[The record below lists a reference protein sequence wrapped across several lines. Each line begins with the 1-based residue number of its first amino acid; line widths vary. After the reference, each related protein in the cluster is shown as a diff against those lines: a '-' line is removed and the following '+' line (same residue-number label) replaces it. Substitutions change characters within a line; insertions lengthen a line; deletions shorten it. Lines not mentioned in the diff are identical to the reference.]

1 VGLWNRCGLGGRNE
15 CGAGE
20 LALAARDSRDSYRLD
35 DAQAREGTSSAFTD
49 PARQERITHLDCKQ
63 GRVAAQ
69 NLVGSAWQP
78 PSAAGELAL
87 ISPWTG
93 KVIGSVGTSGPADV
107 ASIVA
112 AAREPAASWAK
123 VPLKE
128 RVRPLAHFH
137 ELVTE
142 ALPEL
147 SQLVSLESGKTEAEA
162 RAGLLRGLEVV
173 EFAQSLPNLDR
184 GGALEVSRGV
194 TCEYRREPLG
204 IVAGIA
210 PFNFPAMVPMWM
222 FPIAI
227 TLGNA
232 FILKPSEKAPLTA
245 CRLAE
250 LMLAAGYAPGL
261 FSVLQGGRTAVEAL
275 IDHPEVRAV
284 GFVGSTAAAR
294 AVHART
300 TALGKRALCLGG
312 AKNHLIVAPDA
323 NEALTIKS
331 IVDSF
336 TGCAGQRCMAG
347 SVMVV
352 VGEAE
357 RFVAK
362 VVAAASRIELG
373 KDMGALID
381 GAAHARLTAGLAEA
395 SREGAQILLDGR
407 VQTAPAGFEAGHW
420 LGPSVIDQVT
430 PNMQSAQVE
439 LFGPI
444 LSVIHVATLDEALA
458 LEQLSPY
465 GNATSIFTQ
474 SGAVGSYVAERA
486 TSGMI
491 GINIGVPVPREPF
504 SFGGTKDSKFG
515 QGDMTGPA
523 GVELWSNLKKITS
536 KWAIAEDAT
545 WMS

>member
-1 VGLWNRCGLGGRNE
+1 M
-15 CGAGE
+15 
-20 LALAARDSRDSYRLD
+20 
-35 DAQAREGTSSAFTD
+35 
-49 PARQERITHLDCKQ
+49 
-63 GRVAAQ
+63 
-69 NLVGSAWQP
+69 GSIWQP
-78 PSAAGELAL
+78 ASTPESLD
-87 ISPWTG
+87 ITSPWTG
-93 KVIGSVGTSGPADV
+93 QVIGSVGLSGRADV
-107 ASIVA
+107 AAIVE
-112 AAREPAASWAK
+112 AAREPAAVWART
-123 VPLKE
+123 PLKE
-128 RVRPLAHFH
+128 RVRPLTRFH
-137 ELVTE
+137 ELLTQS
-142 ALPEL
+142 LGEL
-147 SQLVSLESGKTEAEA
+147 SETVALESGKTEAEA

-232 FILKPSEKAPLTA
+232 FILKPSEKVPLSA
-245 CRLAE
+245 CRLGE
-250 LMLAAGYAPGL
+250 LMLEAGYAPGL
-261 FSVLQGGRTAVEAL
+261 FSLLQGDRRAVEAL

-284 GFVGSTAAAR
+284 GFVGSTPAAR
-294 AVHART
+294 AVHARAT
-300 TALGKRALCLGG
+300 GLGKRALCLGG
-312 AKNHLIVAPDA
+312 AKNHMIVAPDA
-323 NEALTIKS
+323 NEALTVKS

-352 VGEAE
+352 VGDAE
-357 RFVAK
+357 RFVSK

-373 KDMGALID
+373 HDMGALID
-381 GAAHARLTAGLAEA
+381 QAARIRLSAGLAEA
-395 SREGAQILLDGR
+395 QREGAQVLLDGR
-407 VQTAPAGFEAGHW
+407 AQAAPAGYEAGNW

-430 PNMQSAQVE
+430 PSMQSAQLE
-439 LFGPI
+439 LFGPL
-444 LSVIHVATLDEALA
+444 LSVIHVKTLDEALA

-474 SGAVGSYVAERA
+474 SGAVASYVAERA
-486 TSGMI
+486 TSGMV
-491 GINIGVPVPREPF
+491 GVNIGVPVPREPF

-523 GVELWSNLKKITS
+523 GVELWSNLKKITT
-536 KWAIAEDAT
+536 KWALSEDAT

>member
-1 VGLWNRCGLGGRNE
+1 MDFKR
-15 CGAGE
+15 
-20 LALAARDSRDSYRLD
+20 
-35 DAQAREGTSSAFTD
+35 
-49 PARQERITHLDCKQ
+49 
-63 GRVAAQ
+63 GRVDAH
-69 NLVGSAWQP
+69 NLVGAAWQA
-78 PSAAGELAL
+78 PSGGEALA
-87 ISPWTG
+87 ITSPWTG
-93 KVIGSVGTSGPADV
+93 QIIGSVGLSGPADV
-107 ASIVA
+107 EAIVA
-112 AAREPAASWAK
+112 VARGAALEWAK

-128 RVRPLAHFH
+128 RVRPLARFH
-137 ELVTE
+137 ELVTHE
-142 ALPEL
+142 LDEL
-147 SQLVSLESGKTEAEA
+147 SETVALESGKTEAEA

-222 FPIAI
+222 FPIAV

-232 FILKPSEKAPLTA
+232 FILKPSEKVPLTA
-245 CRLAE
+245 CRLGT
-250 LMLAAGYAPGL
+250 LMLQAGYAPGL
-261 FSVLQGGRTAVEAL
+261 FSLLQGDRRAVEAL

-284 GFVGSTAAAR
+284 GFVGSTPAAR
-294 AVHART
+294 AVHARAT
-300 TALGKRALCLGG
+300 GLGKRALCLGG
-312 AKNHLIVAPDA
+312 AKNHMIVAPDA
-323 NEALTIKS
+323 NEAITVKS

-352 VGEAE
+352 VGDAS
-357 RFVAK
+357 RFVEK

-373 KDMGALID
+373 RDMGALID
-381 GAAHARLTAGLAEA
+381 RAAYARLTAGLVEA
-395 SREGAQILLDGR
+395 AREGAQVLLDGR
-407 VQTAPAGFEAGHW
+407 ERPAPAGCDAGNW
-420 LGPSVIDQVT
+420 LAPSVVDHVT
-430 PNMQSAQVE
+430 PEMQSAQLE
-439 LFGPI
+439 LFGPL
-444 LSVIHVATLDEALA
+444 LSVIRVKTLDEALA
-458 LEQLSPY
+458 LERLSPY

-486 TSGMI
+486 TSGMV
-491 GINIGVPVPREPF
+491 GVNIGVPVPREPF

-523 GVELWSNLKKITS
+523 GVELWSNLKKITT
-536 KWAIAEDAT
+536 KWALSEDAT

>member
-1 VGLWNRCGLGGRNE
+1 M
-15 CGAGE
+15 
-20 LALAARDSRDSYRLD
+20 
-35 DAQAREGTSSAFTD
+35 
-49 PARQERITHLDCKQ
+49 
-63 GRVAAQ
+63 
-69 NLVGSAWQP
+69 
-78 PSAAGELAL
+78 
-87 ISPWTG
+87 
-93 KVIGSVGTSGPADV
+93 IGSVGLSGPADV
-107 ASIVA
+107 AAIVA
-112 AAREPAASWAK
+112 AAREPAAAWART
-123 VPLKE
+123 PLKE
-128 RVRPLAHFH
+128 RVRPLARFH
-137 ELVTE
+137 ELVTQ
-142 ALPEL
+142 ALDEL
-147 SQLVSLESGKTEAEA
+147 SETVALESGKTEAEG

-232 FILKPSEKAPLTA
+232 FILKPSEKVPLTA

-250 LMLAAGYAPGL
+250 LMLEAGYAPGL
-261 FSVLQGGRTAVEAL
+261 FSLLQGGREAVEAL

-294 AVHART
+294 AVHARAT
-300 TALGKRALCLGG
+300 SLGKRALCLGG

-323 NEALTIKS
+323 NEALTVKS

-352 VGEAE
+352 VAEAE
-357 RFVAK
+357 RFVSK
-362 VVAAASRIELG
+362 VVELASRIELG
-373 KDMGALID
+373 KEMGALID
-381 GAAHARLTAGLAEA
+381 AAAHARLSAGLAEA
-395 SREGAQILLDGR
+395 AREGAQILLDGR
-407 VQTAPAGFEAGHW
+407 AQAAPRGLENGNW

-430 PNMQSAQVE
+430 PQMESAKIE
-439 LFGPI
+439 LFGPL
-444 LSVIHVATLDEALA
+444 LSIIRVKTLDEALA
-458 LEQLSPY
+458 LELGSPY

-474 SGAVGSYVAERA
+474 SGAVASYVAERA
-486 TSGMI
+486 SSGMV
-491 GINIGVPVPREPF
+491 GVNIGVPVPREPF

-523 GVELWSNLKKITS
+523 GVELWSNLKKITT
-536 KWAIAEDAT
+536 KWALSEDAT

>member
-1 VGLWNRCGLGGRNE
+1 MDFQR
-15 CGAGE
+15 
-20 LALAARDSRDSYRLD
+20 SRVT
-35 DAQAREGTSSAFTD
+35 A
-49 PARQERITHLDCKQ
+49 H
-63 GRVAAQ
+63 
-69 NLVGSAWQP
+69 NLVGSEWRA
-78 PSAAGELAL
+78 PSTGEAL
-87 ISPWTG
+87 DITSPWTG
-93 KVIGSVGTSGPADV
+93 QSIGSVGLSGAEDV
-107 ASIVA
+107 AALVA
-112 AAREPAASWAK
+112 AAREPAAAWAK

-128 RVRPLAHFH
+128 RVRPMARFH
-137 ELVTE
+137 ELLTQ
-142 ALPEL
+142 ALDEL
-147 SQLVSLESGKTEAEA
+147 SETVALESGKTEAEA

-232 FILKPSEKAPLTA
+232 FILKPSEKVPLSA
-245 CRLAE
+245 CRMGA
-250 LMLAAGYAPGL
+250 LMLEAGYAPGL
-261 FSVLQGGRTAVEAL
+261 FSLLQGDRRAVEAL

-284 GFVGSTAAAR
+284 GFVGSTPAAR
-294 AVHART
+294 AVHARA

-323 NEALTIKS
+323 NEALTVKS

-347 SVMVV
+347 SVLVV
-352 VGEAE
+352 VGDAD
-357 RFVAK
+357 RFVDK
-362 VVAAASRIELG
+362 VVAAASRIQLG

-381 GAAHARLTAGLAEA
+381 SAAFARLSAGLAQA
-395 SREGAQILLDGR
+395 QREGAQILLDGR
-407 VQTAPAGFEAGHW
+407 TRSAPAGCESGNW
-420 LGPSVIDQVT
+420 LAPSVVDHVT
-430 PNMQSAQVE
+430 PDMQSAKLE
-439 LFGPI
+439 LFGPL
-444 LSVIHVATLDEALA
+444 LSIIRVKTLDEALA
-458 LEQLSPY
+458 LERLSPY

-474 SGAVGSYVAERA
+474 SGAVASYVAERA
-486 TSGMI
+486 TSGMV
-491 GINIGVPVPREPF
+491 GVNIGVPVPREPF

-523 GVELWSNLKKITS
+523 GVELWSNLKKITT
-536 KWAIAEDAT
+536 KWALAEDAT

>member
-1 VGLWNRCGLGGRNE
+1 MANLNFKR
-15 CGAGE
+15 
-20 LALAARDSRDSYRLD
+20 
-35 DAQAREGTSSAFTD
+35 
-49 PARQERITHLDCKQ
+49 
-63 GRVAAQ
+63 GRVTAR
-69 NLVGSAWQP
+69 NLVGSVWQAP
-78 PSAAGELAL
+78 NAAEELEL
-87 ISPWTG
+87 RSPWTG
-93 KVIGSVGTSGPADV
+93 QVIGSVGMSGPEDV
-107 ASIVA
+107 AAIVQ
-112 AAREPAASWAK
+112 AAREPAALWAK
-123 VPLKE
+123 TPLKE
-128 RVRPLAHFH
+128 RVRPLARFH
-137 ELVTE
+137 ELVTQ
-142 ALPEL
+142 ALDEL
-147 SQLVSLESGKTEAEA
+147 SETVALESGKTEAEG

-232 FILKPSEKAPLTA
+232 FILKPSEKVPLTA

-250 LMLAAGYAPGL
+250 LMLEAGYAPGL
-261 FSVLQGGRTAVEAL
+261 FSLLQGGRNAVEAL

-284 GFVGSTAAAR
+284 GFVGSTKAAR
-294 AVHART
+294 AVHARA

-323 NEALTIKS
+323 NEALTVKS

-357 RFVAK
+357 RFVSK
-362 VVAAASRIELG
+362 VVTLASRIELG
-373 KDMGALID
+373 RDMGALID
-381 GAAHARLTAGLAEA
+381 PAARARLTDGLAEA
-395 SREGAQILLDGR
+395 AREGAQILLDGR
-407 VQTAPAGFEAGHW
+407 ERAAPAGFEAGHW
-420 LGPSVIDQVT
+420 LGPSVLDQVT
-430 PNMQSAQVE
+430 PTMQSAQVE
-439 LFGPI
+439 LFGPL
-444 LSVIHVATLDEALA
+444 LSVIRVKTLDEALA

-474 SGAVGSYVAERA
+474 SGAVASYVAERA
-486 TSGMI
+486 TSGMV
-491 GINIGVPVPREPF
+491 GVNIGVPVPREPF

-523 GVELWSNLKKITS
+523 GVELWSNLKKITT
-536 KWAIAEDAT
+536 KWALSEDAN